1 MDLDSAIEQ
10 RPKAA
15 VSIPLNSPDRHVVY
29 TSLGTSYPR
38 RFERVGAM
46 KDIDSPVEQQLKAA
60 ASVPL
65 KSVYRPDIFGN
76 LGSMSGW
83 MVW

>member
-1 MDLDSAIEQ
+1 
-10 RPKAA
+10 
-15 VSIPLNSPDRHVVY
+15 
-29 TSLGTSYPR
+29 
-38 RFERVGAM
+38 M

-76 LGSMSGW
+76 LGSSYLCRFEWFGNTGLEICN
-83 MVW
+83 